1 MRFLTNL
8 RIGFRLLLGFALLL
22 ALLAIISAASLARM
36 GRIYA
41 NLDDIVHGNNEESRL
56 ASEMQLLEKETDSD
70 LRYLVLLDNPA
81 EMRAVV
87 DKINAQRVAY
97 DKSERDLGAL
107 FKSSASTTP
116 DEQRLF
122 DQAARNQQAA
132 APAVDKVVE
141 LGLQNKDADAIH
153 VLTQEAVPLQRAW
166 FASLHDLSDLE
177 GKLSNTAAEEAA
189 AIYSQ
194 SRLIVLCLS
203 GLALLVGG
211 AAAWSIGRSITL
223 PMRKAIDAAER
234 VAAGNLEGAIRA
246 EGSDESGQLL
256 QALASMQQALVKT
269 VTDVRLNADSVA
281 SASVQIAQGN
291 SDLSQRTEEQASAL
305 QQTSATMAE
314 LGATVTN
321 NAANAVQASQ
331 LALTARDVA
340 RQGGAVVNQVVAT
353 MRDIDESSHRI
364 AEIIGVIDGIA
375 FQTNILALNAAVEA
389 ARAGEQ
395 GRGFAVV
402 ASEVRVLAQRSAQAA
417 KEIKVLI
424 QASAGKVQA
433 GSALVGE
440 AGVTMDDIVG
450 QVRRM
455 TDLMGEINA
464 SADEQSSG
472 IGQVNQAVAAIDRGT
487 QQNAALVE
495 QSAAAAESLRQQAD
509 ALLQT
514 ISVFKTTGHAMAA

>member
-321 NAANAVQASQ
+321 NAANAVQANQ

-402 ASEVRVLAQRSAQAA
+402 ASEVRNLARRSAEAA
-417 KEIKVLI
+417 KEIKTLI
-424 QASAGKVQA
+424 ATSVERVSRGTELVDKAGQTMQDVVAAIGRVTEIVEEISAASSEQATGVAQ
-433 GSALVGE
+433 VGE
-440 AGVTMDDIVG
+440 AISQMDRVT
-450 QVRRM
+450 QR
-455 TDLMGEINA
+455 NA
-464 SADEQSSG
+464 S
-472 IGQVNQAVAAIDRGT
+472 
-487 QQNAALVE
+487 LVE
-495 QSAAAAESLRQQAD
+495 ESASAAESLSQQAS
-509 ALLQT
+509 LLVG
-514 ISVFKTTGHAMAA
+514 SVAFFKLAARR

>member
-402 ASEVRVLAQRSAQAA
+402 ASEVRNLARRSAEAA
-417 KEIKVLI
+417 KEIKTLI
-424 QASAGKVQA
+424 ATSVERVSRGTELVDKAGQTMQDVVAAIGRVTEIVEEISAASSEQATGVAQ
-433 GSALVGE
+433 VGE
-440 AGVTMDDIVG
+440 AISQMDRVT
-450 QVRRM
+450 QR
-455 TDLMGEINA
+455 NA
-464 SADEQSSG
+464 S
-472 IGQVNQAVAAIDRGT
+472 
-487 QQNAALVE
+487 LVE
-495 QSAAAAESLRQQAD
+495 ESASAAESLSQQAS
-509 ALLQT
+509 LLVG
-514 ISVFKTTGHAMAA
+514 SVAFFKLAARR